1 MSSHAVWFGTL
12 SGRTAPNSTYTPRR
26 KKTSEDVDVD
36 TCVLSRTPNALVDR
50 CDKITSGHGERG
62 VVVVVGR
69 GSTCSARVAHYF
81 SRRKSLKD
89 ATAER
94 RRHSSSRR
102 DELWPLLSAHSFVVP
117 IDAISRH
124 AHAICTAAAAVVLY
138 FFQQTCGFLYSFR
151 PFSERTVSPLNA
163 RGLFIMQAKR
173 TVYFSRDVKSRRCV
187 LSSLC
192 RNT

>member
-1 MSSHAVWFGTL
+1 MFGWLIRLECGIETGWPENVGPCISRHAVWFGTL
-12 SGRTAPNSTYTPRR
+12 SGRTAPNSAYTRR

-124 AHAICTAAAAVVLY
+124 AHAICTAAAAVVQLY
-138 FFQQTCGFLYSFR
+138 CTFFSRLVGFC
-151 PFSERTVSPLNA
+151 TVSAPFPNELYL
-163 RGLFIMQAKR
+163 R
-173 TVYFSRDVKSRRCV
+173 
-187 LSSLC
+187 
-192 RNT
+192 